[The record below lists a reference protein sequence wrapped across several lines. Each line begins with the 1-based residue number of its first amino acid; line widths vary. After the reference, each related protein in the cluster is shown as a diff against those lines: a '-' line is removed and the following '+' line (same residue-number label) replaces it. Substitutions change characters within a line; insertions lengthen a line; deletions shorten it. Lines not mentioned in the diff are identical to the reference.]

1 MEEWI
6 IVDQFGNQIAGPF
19 YQRWFA
25 EQELERYKYFHPS
38 AYVERKI

>member
-19 YQRWFA
+19 YDRTAA
-25 EQELERYKYFHPS
+25 EQFAQNIPNAS
-38 AYVERKI
+38 VERKA